1 MTCHQLTRA
10 VAQANT
16 FEAIGNKQAGK
27 QRKPERARWHDPV
40 LGRWLGLTPEQPALC
55 LGASQARPRVVLSR
69 FSDPPGLGRRQGSQK
84 AARGTKRAKNV
95 L

>member
-27 QRKPERARWHDPV
+27 QRKPEA
-40 LGRWLGLTPEQPALC
+40 Q
-55 LGASQARPRVVLSR
+55 S
-69 FSDPPGLGRRQGSQK
+69 
-84 AARGTKRAKNV
+84 ARGGMTRC
-95 L
+95 